1 MSLTPWCHAGYAV
14 RAHTKINNNHKKCA
28 RELVY
33 KFPGLMNI
41 ICYTILFNSGGNYNL
56 LVKILNFNLLK
67 KNLTLLVI
75 SMCLSSLFSC
85 FKHKIPLRGT

>member
-41 ICYTILFNSGGNYNL
+41 ICYTILFNSSGNYNL

-67 KNLTLLVI
+67 KKSYSFSYFYVFI
-75 SMCLSSLFSC
+75 KFIFLF
-85 FKHKIPLRGT
+85 